1 MNSNIELR
9 NFWSKNDITKEFL
22 ISLVSQSTSFSRKTY
37 LTSVFTETSMVQKA
51 IEALKVR
58 RGMRLDLPTL
68 QRRLYN
74 LLDPVPEV
82 DAINIW
88 YTGENI
94 RPPSQGNWNATL
106 SFEDDHFSV
115 NNIYLPFWATTLGA
129 TVDAAEKVQRTLL
142 EQRVPTDVRQ
152 QFAAAVIGNPEPMR
166 MRAIRE
172 LSKVGEV
179 GLYGSVFNNP
189 VKDKMEVLKNY
200 TFNICFE
207 NDLYPGY
214 VTEKVIESWSAGSI
228 PLWWGLDPQGYINP
242 KAIVNFAELGFDQGI
257 SYVLDLM
264 ANPDKVKAMQS
275 EPILLKPYD
284 YQELARRLRLL
295 LS

>member
-9 NFWSKNDITKEFL
+9 NFWTKNDITKEFL
-22 ISLVSQSTSFSRKTY
+22 INLVSQSSSPSRKTY

-51 IEALKVR
+51 IETLKVR
-58 RGMRLDLPTL
+58 RGMRLDLATL

-74 LLDPVPEV
+74 LLDPVPTA
-82 DAINIW
+82 DALNIW

-94 RPPSQGNWNATL
+94 RPPSEGSWDAIL
-106 SFEDDHFSV
+106 SFEDDNFSL

-129 TVDAAEKVQRTLL
+129 TVDAAEKMQRTLL
-142 EQRVPTDVRQ
+142 ERRVPTGVRQ
-152 QFAAAVIGNPEPMR
+152 QFASAVIGNPEPMR
-166 MRAIRE
+166 MKAIRE

-179 GLYGSVFNNP
+179 GLYGSVFNNS
-189 VKDKMEVLKNY
+189 VKDKMEVLKHY

-242 KAIVNFAELGFDQGI
+242 KAVVNFAELGFDRGI
-257 SYVLDLM
+257 SYVLDLV

-284 YQELARRLRLL
+284 YRQLEMRLRLL

>member
-1 MNSNIELR
+1 
-9 NFWSKNDITKEFL
+9 
-22 ISLVSQSTSFSRKTY
+22 
-37 LTSVFTETSMVQKA
+37 
-51 IEALKVR
+51 
-58 RGMRLDLPTL
+58 
-68 QRRLYN
+68 
-74 LLDPVPEV
+74 
-82 DAINIW
+82 
-88 YTGENI
+88 
-94 RPPSQGNWNATL
+94 
-106 SFEDDHFSV
+106 
-115 NNIYLPFWATTLGA
+115 LPFWATTLGA